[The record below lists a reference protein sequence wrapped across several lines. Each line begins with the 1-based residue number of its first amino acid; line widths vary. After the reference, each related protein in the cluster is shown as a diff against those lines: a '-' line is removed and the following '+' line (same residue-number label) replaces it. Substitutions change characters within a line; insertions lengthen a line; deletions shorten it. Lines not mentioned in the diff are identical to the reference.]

1 LKMTNKE
8 TGGYAS
14 YSYVV
19 P

>member
-1 LKMTNKE
+1 MTNKE